1 MRPDCVLT
9 YVDSY
14 KDLMTGN
21 LPLLSYKR
29 ALWKAFEDFR
39 FLKHEPPVCLHGS
52 AINPAPYS
60 SVLVLF
66 VLLC

>member
-14 KDLMTGN
+14 KDLMTGS

-39 FLKHEPPVCLHGS
+39 FLKHEPPAACMALQ
-52 AINPAPYS
+52 
-60 SVLVLF
+60 
-66 VLLC
+66 